1 MNVKLPHVKDK
12 KKIDPDKFLKRAKEL
27 KKYFQE
33 EKAYL
38 RKKELE
44 DESLLSGRFL

>member
-1 MNVKLPHVKDK
+1 MKLPEIKNK
-12 KKIDPDKFLKRAKEL
+12 KKIDPERFIKRAKEL

-44 DESLLSGRFL
+44 DENILSGRFL